1 MSEQCI
7 SLFAAIGTW
16 IGALATLAAVI
27 AAVYNARV
35 AMKIATREKKH
46 ELRAYCTSGLLQVL
60 PDGNVQNY
68 IRTQSSSPT
77 YKSVK
82 ESSNTVPVL
91 EIRID
96 NIGEL
101 PVRIEGISIDMRDTA
116 IPLNAINTHDKA
128 ELIFKTIDV
137 GMTEVVWYEF
147 EKIMQGD
154 RKKFLQ
160 QAISNKVEITLSV
173 RTNFWKVFS
182 AKLPEDFI
190 RYIMEE

>member
-7 SLFAAIGTW
+7 SLLAAIGTW

-46 ELRAYCTSGLLQVL
+46 EVRAYCTSGLLQVL
-60 PDGNVQNY
+60 PDGSVQNY

-77 YKSVK
+77 YKALK
-82 ESSNTVPVL
+82 ESLNTVPIL

-101 PVRIEGISIDMRDTA
+101 PVRIEGISIDMRDMS
-116 IPLNAINTHDKA
+116 IPLNAVNTHDKA
-128 ELIFKTIDV
+128 ALIFKTIDV
-137 GMTEVVWYEF
+137 GMTQVEWYEF
-147 EKIMQGD
+147 EKITQGD
-154 RKKFLQ
+154 RKKILQ
-160 QAISNKVEITLSV
+160 QAISNKEEITLSV
-173 RTNFWKVFS
+173 QTNFWKAFS